1 MHSCTEYCFSLK
13 VYLKRIK
20 FELNVNLLNFL
31 HFNFRIAAAQD
42 AFEQEYEEIA
52 RREETEQ
59 LRKVATDKASTCISK
74 SKK

>member
-1 MHSCTEYCFSLK
+1 MHSYTEYCFSLK

-31 HFNFRIAAAQD
+31 HFNFRIAAAHY